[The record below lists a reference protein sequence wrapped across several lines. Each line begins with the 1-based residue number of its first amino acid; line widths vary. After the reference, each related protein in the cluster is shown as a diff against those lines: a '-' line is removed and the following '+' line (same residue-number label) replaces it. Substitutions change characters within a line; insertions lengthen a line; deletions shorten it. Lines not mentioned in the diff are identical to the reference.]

1 MHLKL
6 MSENSSRSLKVTS
19 ENLDCDQQQDSQK
32 VIKPSE
38 HQVLEQSEKK
48 DGMKDHFSNE
58 LLESEKPDDE
68 EEGEQKLSNVRT
80 NMDLVEPLD
89 KIQDP
94 YEKMISFEHSQ

>member
-1 MHLKL
+1 
-6 MSENSSRSLKVTS
+6 
-19 ENLDCDQQQDSQK
+19 
-32 VIKPSE
+32 
-38 HQVLEQSEKK
+38 
-48 DGMKDHFSNE
+48 MKDHFSNE

-68 EEGEQKLSNVRT
+68 EEGEQKLSNVRI